1 MNGNLIFTPVPDN
14 LGVFYTPSL
23 TMVVCEA
30 ESLFFDP
37 DPVLT
42 LPYFLIDLV
51 FDLDLLFDLDPTQT
65 ASRFVQLICGSH
77 GCDQRTVDI

>member
-1 MNGNLIFTPVPDN
+1 MF
-14 LGVFYTPSL
+14 
-23 TMVVCEA
+23 VCEA

-37 DPVLT
+37 DPVFD
-42 LPYFLIDLV
+42 PAVVFNIDLV

-77 GCDQRTVDI
+77 GYDQQTVDI